1 MAVRKSKKGASL
13 KRWFKEEWIDVKTGK
28 PCGRLRLENLV
39 DARKVKTAGSLTAD
53 QRKEY
58 LQKLQ
63 RQLQKCLLQR
73 SEERLLKRKGLVNLR
88 ENQEEL
94 NL

>member
-1 MAVRKSKKGASL
+1 MLG
-13 KRWFKEEWIDVKTGK
+13 
-28 PCGRLRLENLV
+28 LENLV
-39 DARKVKTAGSLTAD
+39 DVRKVKTAESLTAD